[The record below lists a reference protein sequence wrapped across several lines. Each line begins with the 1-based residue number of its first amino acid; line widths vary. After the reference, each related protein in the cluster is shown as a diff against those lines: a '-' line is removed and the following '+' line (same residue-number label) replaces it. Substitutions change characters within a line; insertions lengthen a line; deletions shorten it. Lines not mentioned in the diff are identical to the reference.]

1 MKPVGIV
8 PAISI
13 QPDSLDVTDRFRNIA
28 PEPLP
33 RLADSGARA
42 LMRAILRD
50 AILCLKGCAAGVRRE
65 DRTRLAEQAR
75 CWICSRDI
83 TWIFS
88 FESICHVL
96 DIDPGFVRR
105 LLFDGRSTSRS
116 AVQLDDREVIRSL
129 RTVRLRGN
137 QSLRRLRMRRARPPK
152 KRRP

>member
-1 MKPVGIV
+1 MKRAGIV

-13 QPDSLDVTDRFRNIA
+13 QPDTIGGGDPLESIA
-28 PEPLP
+28 CESP
-33 RLADSGARA
+33 RRPADSGPRA

-50 AILCLKGCAAGVRRE
+50 AILCLKGCAAGARRQ
-65 DRTRLAEQAR
+65 DRRRLAAQAR
-75 CWICSRDI
+75 CWIYSRDI

-105 LLFDGRSTSRS
+105 LLLNDRSTCRS
-116 AVQLDDREVIRSL
+116 AVQLDEREVIRSL
-129 RTVRLRGN
+129 RRVRLRGN
-137 QSLRRLRMRRARPPK
+137 QSLRRLRMRRKRPSK